1 MKYKATKT
9 FAGSITMK
17 RGEIREL
24 SADDAKSLLRAGYIE
39 EVGGKNEAK
48 AEAEPK
54 AEEKEEAPKKAAKRV
69 KKNV

>member
-9 FAGSITMK
+9 FAGLVSMR

-24 SADDAKSLLRAGYIE
+24 SDEDAKSLLRAGYIE

-48 AEAEPK
+48 AETEPK
-54 AEEKEEAPKKAAKRV
+54 AEVKEEAPKKAAKRV